1 MGSVD
6 LPDDSIHDE
15 QVPHQPHRTDQAV
28 DGSDTGG
35 QDEAGG
41 VAAVGLLSDVGGS
54 QQLLGQRGGVEGT
67 RGDRVPLVP
76 LPAWQVG
83 GILHV
88 EGEAI
93 WRSYTR
99 RRISGLRGRESEG
112 EQEMSIRLSLS
123 LFLSHTLTCMH
134 ALSLTLSPT
143 HCAY

>member
-1 MGSVD
+1 MGWVD

-41 VAAVGLLSDVGGS
+41 VPGVGLLCAVGCS

-67 RGDRVPLVP
+67 RGDRVALVP
-76 LPAWQVG
+76 LPALQVG

-88 EGEAI
+88 DGEAI
-93 WRSYTR
+93 
-99 RRISGLRGRESEG
+99 
-112 EQEMSIRLSLS
+112 
-123 LFLSHTLTCMH
+123 
-134 ALSLTLSPT
+134 
-143 HCAY
+143 